1 MIDKFTVSVQY
12 LIHIQLGG
20 QLKTLNLGYNILEE
34 QKKNFFTTETIYVY
48 FNYILVRLY
57 SKSNF

>member
-34 QKKNFFTTETIYVY
+34 QKKKLFYNR
-48 FNYILVRLY
+48 NYICIL
-57 SKSNF
+57 